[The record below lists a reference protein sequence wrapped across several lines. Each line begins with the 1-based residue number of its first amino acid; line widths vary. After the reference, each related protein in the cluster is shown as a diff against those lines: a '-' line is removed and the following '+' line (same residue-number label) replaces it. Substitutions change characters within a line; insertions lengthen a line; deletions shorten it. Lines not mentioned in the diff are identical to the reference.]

1 MSGRGQQIGF
11 GGIHSIVVSLYL
23 ISLKLQKFDN
33 H

>member
-11 GGIHSIVVSLYL
+11 GGIHSIAVSLYL
-23 ISLKLQKFDN
+23 ISRQEFDK